1 MSISFAAA
9 LAGTVLAA
17 VGTGLAI
24 RLCARKPRTDMVAWV
39 IALAG
44 LTVALAAQAAGYRR
58 GFVPTTFRATQLGAA
73 LIAPLALAWGM
84 AELAARGLVARF
96 AARLILAGLFVVA
109 GVILATDVLSAQ
121 AFSQTWPAARD
132 HFEFLPLG
140 LLAVVAVVVVLTI
153 IAALATTGTAARE
166 DASKPRDRS
175 AG

>member
-24 RLCARKPRTDMVAWV
+24 RLCTRRPRTDMVAWV

-44 LTVALAAQAAGYRR
+44 LTIALAAQAAGYRR
-58 GFVPTTFRATQLGAA
+58 GFGPTTFRATQLGAA

-84 AELAARGLVARF
+84 AELAAKGLVARF
-96 AARLILAGLFVVA
+96 AARLGLAGLFVVA
-109 GVILATDVLSAQ
+109 GVILATDVLSARP
-121 AFSQTWPAARD
+121 FSQTWPGARN

-140 LLAVVAVVVVLTI
+140 LLALAS
-153 IAALATTGTAARE
+153 ALLH
-166 DASKPRDRS
+166 
-175 AG
+175 